1 MPSLSNTT
9 ALVTGASRGVG
20 RGIAL
25 ALGDAGATVYVTGRS
40 VDADRTDDLPG
51 TVDETAE
58 AITERG
64 GRGIAVQCDH
74 TDDQQVEALFD
85 RIDRDRDRGE
95 VGALDLLVN
104 NVWGGYE
111 GYGESFDDP
120 FWEQSVETWDRMF
133 DAGVRAHFTASR
145 LAVPRLLDAVES
157 NGGLVVTVSSGH
169 GGRYRGNVP
178 YDVSKTATERLTR
191 AMAYDLRDAPV
202 STVAVQPGFTRTER
216 VLDAIGDDPEALAET
231 ESPLYTGR
239 AVVALAAD
247 SRVAEKSGGVFRVGE
262 LAREYGFTD
271 VDGSQPAP
279 FDLPGD
285 PL

>member
-1 MPSLSNTT
+1 MSPLSDTT

-25 ALGDAGATVYVTGRS
+25 ALGDAGATVFVTGRS
-40 VDADRTDDLPG
+40 AATDRTDDLPG
-51 TVDETAE
+51 TVDETA
-58 AITERG
+58 AAVTERG
-64 GRGIAVQCDH
+64 GRGIPVRCDH
-74 TDDQQVEALFD
+74 TDDEAVSALFERLD
-85 RIDRDRDRGE
+85 RRVERGDVE
-95 VGALDLLVN
+95 PLTLLVN

-111 GYGESFDDP
+111 GYSEAFDDP
-120 FWEQSVETWDRMF
+120 FWEQPVESWDRMF

-145 LAVPRLLDAVES
+145 LAVPRMLAS
-157 NGGLVVTVSSGH
+157 ATGLVVTVSSGH
-169 GGRYRGNVP
+169 SSRYRGSVP

-191 AMAYDLRDAPV
+191 AMAYELRDSAV
-202 STVAVQPGFTRTER
+202 TAVAVQPGFTRTER
-216 VLDAIGDDPEALAET
+216 VLDAVGADPEALAET

-239 AVVALAAD
+239 AVVALASD
-247 SRVAEKSGGVFRVGE
+247 SDVEERSGGVFRVGG

-271 VDGSQPAP
+271 VDGTQPAP

>member
-1 MPSLSNTT
+1 MPTLSDTT

-25 ALGDAGATVYVTGRS
+25 ALGDGGATVYVTGRS
-40 VDADRTDDLPG
+40 VGDDRTDGLPG
-51 TVDETAE
+51 TVDETAT
-58 AITERG
+58 AVTARG
-64 GRGIAVQCDH
+64 GRGIAVRCDH
-74 TDDQQVEALFD
+74 TDDDAVAALFD
-85 RIDRDRDRGE
+85 RIDREADGD
-95 VGALDLLVN
+95 VDLLVN

-111 GYGESFDDP
+111 NYDEGFDDP
-120 FWEQSVETWDRMF
+120 FWEQPVGTWDRMF

-145 LAVPRLLDAVES
+145 LAVPRMLSSGD
-157 NGGLVVTVSSGH
+157 GLVVTVSSGH
-169 GGRYRGNVP
+169 GDRYRGSVP
-178 YDVSKTATERLTR
+178 YDVSKAATERLTR
-191 AMAYDLRDAPV
+191 AMAHELRDSPLTV
-202 STVAVQPGFTRTER
+202 VAVQPGFTRTER
-216 VLDAIGDDPEALAET
+216 VLDAVDDPDALAGT

-247 SRVAEKSGGVFRVGE
+247 PDVAAKSGGVYRVGD

-279 FDLPGD
+279 FDLPGP

>member
-1 MPSLSNTT
+1 MSSLSNAT
-9 ALVTGASRGVG
+9 ALVTGASRGIG

-40 VDADRTDDLPG
+40 VAADRTDDLPG
-51 TVDETAE
+51 TVDETA
-58 AITERG
+58 ASVAERG

-74 TDDQQVEALFD
+74 TDDRQAEALFD
-85 RIDRDRDRGE
+85 RIDRDHDHGS
-95 VGALDLLVN
+95 GDGLGLLVN

-111 GYGESFDDP
+111 GYDESFDDP

-145 LAVPRLLDAVES
+145 LAVPRLLDAD
-157 NGGLVVTVSSGH
+157 GGLVVTVSSGH
-169 GGRYRGNVP
+169 GGRFRGSVP
-178 YDVSKTATERLTR
+178 YDVSKTATERLTKT
-191 AMAYDLRDAPV
+191 MAHELRDTPV
-202 STVAVQPGFTRTER
+202 SAVAVQPGFTRTER
-216 VLDAIGDDPEALAET
+216 VLDAVDEDEEVLAGT

-239 AVVALAAD
+239 AVVALVLD
-247 SRVAEKSGGVFRVGE
+247 DGVAERSGGVFRVGD

-271 VDGSQPAP
+271 VDGTRPEP

>member
-1 MPSLSNTT
+1 MPSLSDTT

-40 VDADRTDDLPG
+40 VAADRTDDLPG
-51 TVDETAE
+51 TADATAE
-58 AITERG
+58 AVTDRG

-74 TDDQQVEALFD
+74 TDDRQVDALFD
-85 RIDRDRDRGE
+85 RIDRDHDRGA
-95 VGALDLLVN
+95 VGALSLLVN

-111 GYGESFDDP
+111 GYDESFDDP
-120 FWEQSVETWDRMF
+120 FWEQSVQTWDRMF
-133 DAGVRAHFTASR
+133 DTGVRAHFTASR
-145 LAVPRLLDAVES
+145 SAVPRLLDAG
-157 NGGLVVTVSSGH
+157 GGLVVTVSAGH
-169 GGRYRGNVP
+169 GGRYRGSVL
-178 YDVSKTATERLTR
+178 YDVSKSATERLTR
-191 AMAYDLRDAPV
+191 AMAYDLRDF
-202 STVAVQPGFTRTER
+202 S
-216 VLDAIGDDPEALAET
+216 ISAET

-239 AVVALAAD
+239 AVVALAGDPA
-247 SRVAEKSGGVFRVGE
+247 VAERSGGVFRVGE

-271 VDGSQPAP
+271 VDGTTPAP

>member
-1 MPSLSNTT
+1 MSSLSNTA
-9 ALVTGASRGVG
+9 ALVTGASRGIG

-40 VDADRTDDLPG
+40 VAADRTDDLPG
-51 TVDETAE
+51 TVDGTA
-58 AITERG
+58 ASVTERG

-74 TDDQQVEALFD
+74 TDDRQVEALFE
-85 RIDRDRDRGE
+85 RIDRDHDHDHGS
-95 VGALDLLVN
+95 GDGLGLLVN

-111 GYGESFDDP
+111 GYGESFGDP
-120 FWEQSVETWDRMF
+120 FWEQSIETWDRMF

-145 LAVPRLLDAVES
+145 LAIPRLLDAD
-157 NGGLVVTVSSGH
+157 GGLVVTVSSGH
-169 GGRYRGNVP
+169 GGRFRGSVP
-178 YDVSKTATERLTR
+178 YDVSKTATERLTKT
-191 AMAYDLRDAPV
+191 MAHELRDTPV
-202 STVAVQPGFTRTER
+202 SAVAVQPGFTRTER
-216 VLDAIGDDPEALAET
+216 VLDAVDEDEEVLAGT

-239 AVVALAAD
+239 AVVALVLD
-247 SRVAEKSGGVFRVGE
+247 DGVGERSGGVFRVGD

-271 VDGSQPAP
+271 VDGTRPEP

>member
-1 MPSLSNTT
+1 MSALSETI

-40 VDADRTDDLPG
+40 VADDRTEGLPG
-51 TVDETAE
+51 TVDGTA
-58 AITERG
+58 AAVSDRG
-64 GRGIAVQCDH
+64 GRGIAVRCDH
-74 TDDQQVEALFD
+74 TDDDAVGALFE
-85 RIDRDRDRGE
+85 RIDRDRNGSGDGDR
-95 VGALDLLVN
+95 LTLLVN

-111 GYGESFDDP
+111 GYDDKRFDDP
-120 FWEQSVETWDRMF
+120 FWEQSPATWDLMF

-145 LAVPRLLDAVES
+145 LAVPRMLDGD
-157 NGGLVVTVSSGH
+157 GGLVVTVSSGH
-169 GGRYRGNVP
+169 GGRFRGSTP

-191 AMAYDLRDAPV
+191 AMAYELRDASV
-202 STVAVQPGFTRTER
+202 TALAVQPGFTRTER
-216 VLDAIGDDPEALAET
+216 VVESVDDAEALSET

-239 AVVALAAD
+239 AVVALASD
-247 SRVAEKSGGVFRVGE
+247 PDVEEKSGGVHRVGE

-271 VDGSQPAP
+271 VDGSQPPP
-279 FDLPGD
+279 FDLPGE

>member
-1 MPSLSNTT
+1 MSSLSNTT
-9 ALVTGASRGVG
+9 ALVTGASRGIG

-40 VDADRTDDLPG
+40 VGADRTDDLPG
-51 TVDETAE
+51 TVDDTA
-58 AITERG
+58 ASVTERG

-74 TDDQQVEALFD
+74 TDDRQVEALFD
-85 RIDRDRDRGE
+85 RIDRDHDHDHGS
-95 VGALDLLVN
+95 GDGLDLLVK

-145 LAVPRLLDAVES
+145 LAVPRLLDAD
-157 NGGLVVTVSSGH
+157 GGLVVTVSSGH
-169 GGRYRGNVP
+169 GGRFRGSVP
-178 YDVSKTATERLTR
+178 YDVSKTATERLTKT
-191 AMAYDLRDAPV
+191 MAHELRDTPV
-202 STVAVQPGFTRTER
+202 SAVAVQPGFTRTER
-216 VLDAIGDDPEALAET
+216 VLDAVDEDEEVLAGT

-239 AVVALAAD
+239 AVVALVLDDGVAD
-247 SRVAEKSGGVFRVGE
+247 RSGGVFRVGD

-271 VDGSQPAP
+271 VDGTRPAP